1 VGHDD
6 GTNEKGR
13 YGCDKDRA
21 VCLNTAEF
29 ILNGAKHDA
38 RVPQH
43 DTPAAALAR
52 YRSISF
58 FRPDHYMFVLKLYA
72 Q

>member
-1 VGHDD
+1 MGHDD

-13 YGCDKDRA
+13 CGFDKHRA
-21 VCLNTAEF
+21 VCLNTAEV

-58 FRPDHYMFVLKLYA
+58 FRPNHHMFALKLYA
-72 Q
+72 H